1 MASHHIQSARG
12 TKEDNMP
19 DKSTQP
25 RLDAT
30 KVSPDLYKAMLGIE
44 KYVEASGLEQKLL
57 DLVKIRASQINGCAY
72 CIVMHTNDARKHGE
86 SDEWMHLLDA
96 WREAPIYS
104 ARERAALAFTEAVTK
119 ISEHHVPD
127 EVYDGARHHFSEK
140 EMVDLTAAVIAINAW
155 NRAAI
160 AFRAT
165 PPLKSEKLAA

>member
-1 MASHHIQSARG
+1 
-12 TKEDNMP
+12 MP

-25 RLDAT
+25 RLDVT
-30 KVSPDLYKAMLGIE
+30 KVSPDLYKAMASLE

-86 SDEWMHLLDA
+86 SDEWMHLLNA
-96 WREAPIYS
+96 WDEAPIYS
-104 ARERAALAFTEAVTK
+104 ARERAALAWTEAVTK
-119 ISEHHVPD
+119 ISDGHVPD
-127 EVYDGARHHFSEK
+127 QVYDQARHQFSEK
-140 EMVDLTAAVIAINAW
+140 ELVDLTAAVIAINAW

-165 PPLKSEKLAA
+165 PPLKSVKLAA